1 MRRVAKAD
9 FHKVLRFEL
18 LEARIVFDADT
29 FAVTG
34 LSAEP
39 QTNAYQDDG
48 TLRFDSQGRAYFF
61 DAVDDAIQYGWDISS
76 SAPQAPLDGPLLPSP
91 PLDGPPLDGPPL
103 DGPPLDG
110 PPLDGPP
117 VPVYHSNSSYAKKI
131 YLDFDGELVT
141 GTAWNNQNYT
151 GTYDTGS
158 TINAPAFSTDA
169 DLGSFSASELATIQE
184 VWARVSEDFAPFQV
198 DVTTQDP
205 GAAVFRAGGQAIRV
219 LVSTDI
225 DATSGQ
231 RWYLEAGGVAY
242 LDSWN
247 WLDGT
252 PVWVFSNRLGNGTP
266 KYVAEA
272 ASHEAGHSFNLS
284 HDGRISPAEQ
294 YYSGQG
300 SGPTGWAPIMGN
312 SYYQAL
318 TQWSKGEYASANNQE
333 DDLQIIKNALAYSVD
348 VHGNTSAT
356 ATQLA
361 VGSTGAIASS
371 GLIETRTD
379 KDAFRFATQAG
390 SVTINVEPVDFATG
404 KGNLDVELLLVNSVG
419 TTVATVNGADIL
431 NASLTTTLPKGY
443 YTLFVDGIG
452 KAGATGYS
460 DYASIG
466 KYALSGT
473 VVPNR
478 APVGAS
484 DVATVQAGSGS
495 VLMDV
500 LANDTD
506 ADLDTLSLQSVG
518 APSVGTAVIESG
530 KIRFT
535 PPTAFRGQATFSY
548 VVVDEFGATAT
559 GLATINIVSVVATR
573 GVFYNG
579 ATGTDAASSLAT
591 DKTPLLPGQSSAYAN
606 YTNYW
611 RGLNGIV
618 VDVAGLPAATTN
630 AQMLASLQFA
640 QWDGITASGFA
651 ALTSAAIPTVTIL
664 SGSGSG
670 GSARV
675 RITIPDNTL
684 QNTWLRVTVVANANT
699 ALAANDVF
707 YFGNVIGEFNIDNT
721 PTRLRVNVSDT
732 GAVRSNQ
739 SIFDNTALVTNIYDV
754 NRDGRVDVTDTG
766 IVRINQQIFGIVAPI
781 TAPATSAGP
790 VAPAMGN
797 GAPIPP
803 RMPFNQPMD
812 GLDDSGRSVVPSQTT
827 SMSDSR
833 PQFDLATFSFGNIE
847 FSDGNI
853 EAVDVSSGIEA
864 DESSDVEPFGLNS
877 LDEYFASLWRSL

>member
-1 MRRVAKAD
+1 MCRVAKAD
-9 FHKVLRFEL
+9 FQRVLRFEL
-18 LEARIVFDADT
+18 LEARIVFNADM
-29 FAVTG
+29 FAGTS
-34 LSAEP
+34 LSAQP
-39 QTNAYQDDG
+39 QSNAYQDDG
-48 TLRFDSQGRAYFF
+48 TLRFDRHGRAYFF
-61 DAVDDAIQYGWDISS
+61 DAVDHAIQYGWDISS
-76 SAPQAPLDGPLLPSP
+76 RSPQAPLDGQLLPS
-91 PLDGPPLDGPPL
+91 PPLDGPPL

-117 VPVYHSNSSYAKKI
+117 VPVYHSNPSYTKKI

-141 GTAWNNQNYT
+141 GTFWNDQNYT
-151 GTYDTGS
+151 GTYNTGS

-169 DLGSFSASELATIQE
+169 DLANFSPSELATIQE

-205 GAAVFRAGGQAIRV
+205 GASAFTAGGQAIRV

-231 RWYLEAGGVAY
+231 RWFQNAGGVAY
-242 LDSWN
+242 LNSWN

-266 KYVAEA
+266 KYVGEA
-272 ASHEAGHSFNLS
+272 ASHEVGHSFNLN
-284 HDGRISPAEQ
+284 HDGSVSPAQE
-294 YYSGQG
+294 YYAGQG

-312 SYYQAL
+312 GYNQAL
-318 TQWSKGEYASANNQE
+318 TQFSKGEYAGASNQE
-333 DDLQIIKNALAYSVD
+333 DDLQIINSALAYAVD
-348 VHGNTSAT
+348 DHGGTIATS
-356 ATQLA
+356 TQLA
-361 VGSTGAIASS
+361 VGSGGAIASS
-371 GLIETRTD
+371 GLIAIRTD
-379 KDAFRFATQAG
+379 KDAFRFATQTG
-390 SVTINVEPVDFATG
+390 SVTINVDPFDFTTG
-404 KGNLDVELLLVNSVG
+404 KSNLDVELSLVNSAG
-419 TTVATVNGADIL
+419 TTVVTINGADIL

-443 YTLFVDGIG
+443 YTLFVDGVG
-452 KAGATGYS
+452 KAGTTGYS

-466 KYALSGT
+466 KYALSGI
-473 VVPNR
+473 VMPNR
-478 APVGAS
+478 APIGVS
-484 DVATVQAGSGS
+484 DVATLQAGISS

-548 VVVDEFGATAT
+548 VVVDQFGATAT
-559 GLATINIVSVVATR
+559 GLATINVVSVVVTR

-579 ATGTDAASSLAT
+579 ASGTDAASSLAT
-591 DKTPLLPGQSSAYAN
+591 DKTPLLPGQSSTYVN

-640 QWDGITASGFA
+640 QWDGISAGGFA
-651 ALTSAAIPTVTIL
+651 ALTSAAIPTLTIL
-664 SGSGSG
+664 SGGGLG

-675 RITIPDNTL
+675 RLTFPDNTL

-721 PTRLRVNVSDT
+721 PTRLLVNATDT

-754 NRDGRVDVTDTG
+754 NRDGRVDATDTG
-766 IVRINQQIFGIVAPI
+766 IVRSNQQIFGIVAPI
-781 TAPATSAGP
+781 TAPAASTGP
-790 VAPAMGN
+790 VAPAMG
-797 GAPIPP
+797 GSAPIPP
-803 RMPFNQPMD
+803 MMPFNQPID
-812 GLDDSGRSVVPSQTT
+812 GLDDSDRSVVQTMT
-827 SMSDSR
+827 IATSDSM
-833 PQFDLATFSFGNIE
+833 PPFDTPTLSFGNIE
-847 FSDGNI
+847 VSYGNI
-853 EAVDVSSGIEA
+853 EVVHVSSGIMA
-864 DESSDVEPFGLNS
+864 DESSDTKPSRLES